1 MQEISAVKREQ
12 ARRATEHKILDDE
25 LQTWRERAKN
35 TRETNKVNAI
45 SEAEAIAL
53 ERKLTEDYE
62 RKMLLERMNG
72 EKEKWIAAINTT
84 FSQIEGSVL
93 LLLTTVTN
101 LISHSLLFCLEVDS
115 YSFKSHNTILANH
128 AVF

>member
-1 MQEISAVKREQ
+1 MRMQEISAVKREQ

-45 SEAEAIAL
+45 SEAEALAL
-53 ERKLTEDYE
+53 ERKLTEDYD

-115 YSFKSHNTILANH
+115 Y
-128 AVF
+128 